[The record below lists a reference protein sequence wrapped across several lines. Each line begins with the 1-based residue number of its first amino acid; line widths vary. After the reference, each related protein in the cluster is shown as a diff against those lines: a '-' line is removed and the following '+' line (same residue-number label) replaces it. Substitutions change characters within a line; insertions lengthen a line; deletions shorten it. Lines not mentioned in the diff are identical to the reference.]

1 MCMVNV
7 QIFSHSKENSL
18 GLSQCRGPMLAVLL
32 SMIAVLSNSG
42 ESCTPLFLL
51 LDYQTSLPNYNSI
64 ECGYLL

>member
-7 QIFSHSKENSL
+7 QIFSHGKENSL

-42 ESCTPLFLL
+42 ESLL
-51 LDYQTSLPNYNSI
+51 LDYQTSLPNYNSN